1 VSAVPV
7 DVYQANGYEFR
18 GGLIM
23 EYFKEWLLQA
33 TNNQLTNEFKEL
45 SHDIWIKRIVE
56 SADKLE
62 LLEEEILK
70 RMKSGG
76 K

>member
-1 VSAVPV
+1 
-7 DVYQANGYEFR
+7 
-18 GGLIM
+18 L

-33 TNNQLTNEFKEL
+33 TNKQLTNEFKEL
-45 SHDIWIKRIVE
+45 SHDLWIKRIVE

-70 RMKSGG
+70 RMKTGG